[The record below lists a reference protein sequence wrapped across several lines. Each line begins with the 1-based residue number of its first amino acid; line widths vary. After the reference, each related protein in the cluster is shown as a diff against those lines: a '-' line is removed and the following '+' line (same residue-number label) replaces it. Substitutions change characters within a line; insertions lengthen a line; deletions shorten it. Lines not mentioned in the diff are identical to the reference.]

1 MYLGLRQCVARRI
14 ILFIIFYVNKTQYF
28 FNNVVFSMATGGK
41 DRLKSGH
48 EDYNW
53 VTRSQMIGPPEPHST
68 LRLSYAGTRRT
79 AADKEA
85 SVRHDLKDVTAPS

>member
-1 MYLGLRQCVARRI
+1 
-14 ILFIIFYVNKTQYF
+14 
-28 FNNVVFSMATGGK
+28 MATGGK

-53 VTRSQMIGPPEPHST
+53 VTGSQTIGPPEPHST